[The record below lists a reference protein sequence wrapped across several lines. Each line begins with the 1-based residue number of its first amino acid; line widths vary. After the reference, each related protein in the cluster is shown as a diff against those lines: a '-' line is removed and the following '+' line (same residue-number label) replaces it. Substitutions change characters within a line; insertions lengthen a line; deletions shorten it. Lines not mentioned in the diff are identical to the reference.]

1 VKIWRK
7 GTLAAL
13 FLFCTMFFALSMT
26 AAAAESGKWDD
37 NLSWELDDKG
47 TLTITALHGKGGNDQ
62 YNFIIFEDPAEA
74 EYGLLT
80 LADIPLEKVQA
91 LILNGP
97 VDVYWG
103 HPGIIYQPDFAP
115 FDLAYNPKVGCGY
128 HFDAETFTL
137 TYFGDGTAPYIGA
150 IEAIMSKPNNP
161 AKIIISDGSINIEK
175 LPETDYLILG
185 KDAKFIDLG
194 ASYGMPVK
202 VNKELQIDPQ
212 NPYYSYYEG
221 GLYSKDYTRFFGM
234 LDEDSETM
242 HPNTKIISQNAV
254 LPTGVIPWGVTTLEG
269 GVIRPFGTYVIP
281 DTCVNIDDTA
291 STDYHLMGRTIIF
304 SSKNEAAKGA
314 FKNSHLGY
322 IVPERYAYV
331 KILDSLKEYYPE
343 QYPDTVT
350 GWLQQSN
357 GWVYYNQSG
366 EMVKSSWAK
375 DAGKWYYLGSDGL
388 MAANRWVQDGSKW
401 YYVRKDGIMLANT
414 WIKSANKWYYL
425 KADGAMAAGQW
436 VYASDKK
443 WYYLDG
449 SGVMLTNTTTPD
461 GCGVDEYGVWVR

>member
-1 VKIWRK
+1 
-7 GTLAAL
+7 
-13 FLFCTMFFALSMT
+13 MFFALSMT

-47 TLTITALHGKGGNDQ
+47 TLTITALHGEGNFPITI
-62 YNFIIFEDPAEA
+62 YEEDPN
-74 EYGLLT
+74 LFLPQPM
-80 LADIPLEKVQA
+80 LDKVPLQKMKSLV
-91 LILNGP
+91 LNGP
-97 VDVYWG
+97 VEIDWG
-103 HPGIIYQPDFAP
+103 RPSAIVHKKDFQF
-115 FDLAYNPKVGCGY
+115 FDITYNPGSGCGY
-128 HFDAETFTL
+128 HLDAETATL
-137 TYFGDGTAPYIGA
+137 TYFGEGPTPDYSRTIDALPKPMNKIVIQDGITNIPY
-150 IEAIMSKPNNP
+150 
-161 AKIIISDGSINIEK
+161 

-194 ASYGMPVK
+194 VSYGMPVK

-304 SSKNEAAKGA
+304 SSKNEAAKEA

-357 GWVYYNQSG
+357 GWVYYNNSG

-443 WYYLDG
+443 WYYVDG
-449 SGVMLTNTTTPD
+449 SGVMLINTTTPD
-461 GCGVDEYGVWVR
+461 GCRVDKNGVWVK